1 MSYAVAYW
9 CVLIVALLPYV
20 WTSVAKSKATAGTRY
35 DNRDP
40 RAWQA
45 QQASPRSQR
54 AHAAQLNGFEA
65 FPLIAAGVLMAQ
77 VAGVSANTVAAL
89 ALVIL
94 AARIAH
100 GLAYI
105 AGRASL
111 RSAVWFVG
119 FGCTLALMVLA
130 ALRMG

>member
-9 CVLIVALLPYV
+9 CVLIVALLPYL
-20 WTSVAKSKATAGTRY
+20 WTSVAKASAGARY
-35 DNRDP
+35 DNRNP

-45 QQASPRSQR
+45 RQDNPRSQW

-65 FPLIAAGVLMAQ
+65 FPMFAAGVLMAQ
-77 VAGVSANTVAAL
+77 AAHVGANTVATL

-94 AARIAH
+94 AARVAH

-105 AGRASL
+105 AGHAGL
-111 RSAVWFVG
+111 RSLVWFVG
-119 FGCTLALMVLA
+119 FSCTLALLVMA
-130 ALRMG
+130 ALRVA

>member
-9 CVLIVALLPYV
+9 CVLIVAVLPYV
-20 WTSVAKSKATAGTRY
+20 WTSVAKSSAGTRY
-35 DNRDP
+35 DNRNP
-40 RAWQA
+40 RAWQS
-45 QQASPRSQR
+45 QQDNARSQW

-77 VAGVSANTVAAL
+77 IAGVAASTVSTL

-105 AGRASL
+105 SGKAGL
-111 RSAVWFVG
+111 RSGVWFVG
-119 FGCTLALMVLA
+119 VGCTLALMVLA
-130 ALRMG
+130 ALRVG

>member
-9 CVLIVALLPYV
+9 CVLIIAVLPYV
-20 WTSVAKSKATAGTRY
+20 WTSVAKSAAGKRY
-35 DNRDP
+35 DNRNP
-40 RAWQA
+40 RTWQA
-45 QQASPRSQR
+45 QQDNPRSQW

-77 VAGVSANTVAAL
+77 VAGVSASVAATL

-105 AGRASL
+105 AGLASL
-111 RSAVWFVG
+111 RSLVWFIG
-119 FGCTLALMVLA
+119 FGCTVALMVLA
-130 ALRMG
+130 ALHVA